1 MEKIIK
7 RIELSKLYKFPSKFK
22 VIKYKTKI
30 LVIAIDTARWI
41 VLDSEKQLDIFNLL
55 QQHTLEETIAISDAS
70 QNDIMSVVT
79 QIEAR
84 HLERS
89 EEHTSELQSPDHL
102 VCRLLL

>member
-84 HLERS
+84 HLEERPNKRVS
-89 EEHTSELQSPDHL
+89 IDGETVMHL
-102 VCRLLL
+102 YLT